1 MLMTIEERAKK
12 GADSKARGVCNCTRA
27 VLAAFED
34 VLKID
39 PDELTRLTAGFAAGM
54 GNLEGTCGALVG
66 AVMVAGILTD
76 GKGTPRYSREIME
89 KFKEMSGSTICKDL
103 KGMGD
108 KPIRTECPICVA
120 NAILAL
126 GETVDVPE

>member
-1 MLMTIEERAKK
+1 MTIEERAKK

-89 KFKEMSGSTICKDL
+89 KFKDFHFYNLVLAAKHWYVRDE
-103 KGMGD
+103 
-108 KPIRTECPICVA
+108 
-120 NAILAL
+120 ILGYYL
-126 GETVDVPE
+126 RKNY